1 MWINNVFS
9 RIKQYGDKPAF
20 FFERPWIVIL
30 LNVVISALMLV
41 LYEPFGYK
49 LHNWSQFG
57 ELLGFTFIAFCY
69 SFLFFYL
76 FPRWLG
82 IYKSPETWTVT
93 KNLLLLSTFLLLT
106 GISIFLY
113 DYHIISGYTLFGY
126 GGRYFME
133 RLFTDVF
140 GVFSIG
146 IFPLYV
152 SYLLEKNYVL
162 RKHLDETIYM
172 VEKSEYK
179 QLENKLQTP
188 LLVLTGDTKDSLEV
202 SPDCICYLESSGNYV
217 NVYYYEEGKIVRKTI
232 RTTIK
237 KVEEQLVSY
246 DYLLRCHRM
255 YIVNTHWIVRFGRIE
270 QGYRISL
277 QDCMDEIP
285 VSRTYLPHIKEVM
298 HI

>member
-9 RIKQYGDKPAF
+9 RIKQYGDKPSF

-49 LHNWSQFG
+49 LQNWSQLG
-57 ELLGFTFIAFCY
+57 ELLGFIFIAFCY

-76 FPRWLG
+76 FPRWFG
-82 IYKSPETWTVT
+82 IYKSPETWTVA

>member
-9 RIKQYGDKPAF
+9 RIKQYGDKPSF

-49 LHNWSQFG
+49 LQNWSQLG

-69 SFLFFYL
+69 SFLSFYL
-76 FPRWLG
+76 FPRWFG
-82 IYKSPETWTVT
+82 IYKSPEKWTVA

-126 GGRYFME
+126 GGRYFKE

-179 QLENKLQTP
+179 QLENKLQIP